1 MTPRA
6 ATAEGGRQAPPIRIV
21 YVVVGLEVGGTER
34 QVTDLVLALDRT
46 RFEPRVC
53 CLGTGGPLELLLRKH
68 DVPVEVVGLQRPR
81 SFVHGLG
88 STPGLARGLAR
99 LWRILTRERPAIV
112 HGFLYWSYTLGACV
126 ARAARAPVILASRRN
141 LGHPRARQPV
151 YRALTRLGN
160 LATDLVIA
168 NSEAVRHQVLH
179 SEGIAPERVII
190 IRNGVDVRRFR
201 CTPDPSLRTSLGLDA
216 GAPLVGVTANL
227 LDYKGHG
234 YFLDAWRSLLG
245 THPRAQAI
253 LIGDGPLREEIT
265 GRIRALGLG
274 GSVRLLGSR
283 PDVPAILALVD
294 MVAHPSLEEG
304 FPNAVLEAMAAG
316 KPVVAT
322 SVGGT
327 PEAVVDGETG
337 LLVPARDS
345 GALAEG
351 MARLLARPA
360 EARALGEAGRRRVAE
375 RFGLEAM
382 VQRHEALYERLGRS
396 IAPA

>member
-1 MTPRA
+1 MTTRA
-6 ATAEGGRQAPPIRIV
+6 TTAEGGRRAAPIRIV

-53 CLGTGGPLELLLRKH
+53 CLGAGGPLERLLRAH
-68 DVPVEVVGLQRPR
+68 DVPVDVVGLQRPR
-81 SFVHGLG
+81 SLVHGLA
-88 STPGLARGLAR
+88 STPGLARLWRLLAR
-99 LWRILTRERPAIV
+99 KRPAIV
-112 HGFLYWSYTLGACV
+112 HGFLYWGYTLGACV
-126 ARAARAPVILASRRN
+126 ARAALVPVILASRRN

-160 LATDLVIA
+160 LATDVVIA
-168 NSEAVRHQVLH
+168 NSEAVRHQVLR
-179 SEGIAPERVII
+179 SEDIPSERVII
-190 IRNGVDVRRFR
+190 IRNGVDLRRFGYG
-201 CTPDPSLRTSLGLDA
+201 PDPSLRASLGLDP

-234 YFLDAWRSLLG
+234 YFLDAWRILRG
-245 THPRAQAI
+245 AHPRAQAI
-253 LIGDGPLREEIT
+253 LIGDGPLREELT
-265 GRIRALGLG
+265 NRIRALDLG

-294 MVAHPSLEEG
+294 LVAHPSLEEG

-360 EARALGEAGRRRVAE
+360 EARGLGEAGRRRVAE

-382 VQRHEALYERLGRS
+382 VQRHEALYERLRRS
-396 IAPA
+396 ITSA